1 MDKNYTANQTFEG
14 KKYTESRLPKG
25 EYDHCIFEE
34 CDFSDSFLDNTH
46 FIECRFIDCNLSNA
60 NIKHSLFREVSF
72 VRCKMLGLRFEDCND
87 FLLSLQFQ
95 ECSLDFSS
103 FYNTPLQGTSFN
115 SCRLVQTD
123 FTGTD
128 LREASFTNCNM
139 EGGRFDAS
147 NLQGAD
153 FRSAFN
159 YSIDPERNQMKKARF
174 SREGLEGLLG
184 TYDIIVE

>member
-1 MDKNYTANQTFEG
+1 MDKNYTADQSFEG
-14 KKYTESRLPKG
+14 KKYIETRLPKG

-34 CDFSDSFLDNTH
+34 CDFSDGFLDNTH

-87 FLLSLQFQ
+87 FLLSLQFH
-95 ECSLDFSS
+95 ECSLDLGS
-103 FYNTPLQGTSFN
+103 FYNTPLKGTSFN

-139 EGGRFDAS
+139 EGARFDS
-147 NLQGAD
+147 CKLQGAD
-153 FRSAFN
+153 FSSASN
-159 YSIDPERNQMKKARF
+159 YHIDPERNQLKNARF

-184 TYDIIVE
+184 TYDIIVV